1 MFMWIFGTVEST
13 LDLDAD
19 DSRRKFSLYSKIIL
33 WEFIGFM
40 GNPIKLRVIKC
51 NGRLSPDEI
60 TLGKTI
66 TDTINRVITI
76 TNNISQTK

>member
-1 MFMWIFGTVEST
+1 
-13 LDLDAD
+13 
-19 DSRRKFSLYSKIIL
+19 
-33 WEFIGFM
+33 M

-66 TDTINRVITI
+66 TDTINGIIKITEY
-76 TNNISQTK
+76 ISQTKYGFEKHLGLNLFDHIIQKIPLNMIPFRAARCTIKFN

>member
-1 MFMWIFGTVEST
+1 
-13 LDLDAD
+13 
-19 DSRRKFSLYSKIIL
+19 
-33 WEFIGFM
+33 M

-76 TNNISQTK
+76 AKYISQTKYAFEKHLRLNLFDPIILKIP